1 MIKFEMK
8 LASIYKISERKKNSR
23 RVAKKKNFTH
33 LSRVRFN
40 QKKKMAGSK
49 EIWMDQLF
57 LKF

>member
-33 LSRVRFN
+33 LSRVRLN

-49 EIWMDQLF
+49 EIWINCF
-57 LKF
+57 

>member
-23 RVAKKKNFTH
+23 RVTKKKNFTH
-33 LSRVRFN
+33 LSRVRLN

-49 EIWMDQLF
+49 EIWINCF
-57 LKF
+57 

>member
-23 RVAKKKNFTH
+23 RVAKKKNFKH
-33 LSRVRFN
+33 LSRVRLN